1 MKDWYF
7 AALLAGCLIA
17 AGAFVGLSWLRAPTP
32 FETVLFQIVILITG
46 LLGSYMYG
54 KNSAAQAARDVIR
67 PHARSAFRRVFSL
80 YKSLYNLSDRI
91 EEMRRDDP
99 DPRLDVIQTTV
110 DEQITTGQDALE
122 DWRDIIQDDVDEI
135 LERDGSIDWRS
146 YGRNVAGEITDDTE
160 RRGENHDS
168 DQTDSRQS
176 RSRSER

>member
-67 PHARSAFRRVFSL
+67 PHARSAFRRVLFLSRSL
-80 YKSLYNLSDRI
+80 ARLSVRI
-91 EEMRRDDP
+91 EAMQKERYDH
-99 DPRLDVIQTTV
+99 RLDLIQAV
-110 DEQITTGQDALE
+110 VNEQADVSRDALN
-122 DWRDIIQDDVDEI
+122 D
-135 LERDGSIDWRS
+135 
-146 YGRNVAGEITDDTE
+146 
-160 RRGENHDS
+160 
-168 DQTDSRQS
+168 
-176 RSRSER
+176 